1 MAIMFKFYTRAE
13 VQLFSSRKEAIDF
26 YTRGAKQSDGAE
38 RDRYLGYVDTLKAS
52 YNEGAVE
59 HEDYLGQARHVLNY
73 DKKEDRLIVMM

>member
-1 MAIMFKFYTRAE
+1 MAIMFKFYTRYE

-38 RDRYLGYVDTLKAS
+38 RDRYLEYVDALKES

-59 HEDYLGQARHVLNY
+59 YEYCGQVRHVLNY
-73 DKKEDRLIVMM
+73 DKKQDRLIVMM